1 MACEVS
7 HARAV
12 RLTSSLKEIH
22 SVPMKG
28 TMDRQQM
35 FCINSKQLP
44 LLPYKYRGRHYYWCE
59 EDNGN
64 TDDHQ
69 FTVVLLVHV

>member
-44 LLPYKYRGRHYYWCE
+44 LLPYKYRGRHYYCE